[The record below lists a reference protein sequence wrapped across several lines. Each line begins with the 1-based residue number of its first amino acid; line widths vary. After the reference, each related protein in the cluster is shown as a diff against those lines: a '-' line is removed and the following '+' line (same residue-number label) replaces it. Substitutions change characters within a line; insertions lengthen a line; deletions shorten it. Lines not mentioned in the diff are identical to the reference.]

1 MFFGI
6 SFLAGIFSFIVDEFD
21 RFADSLIARKKVR
34 KWLIYYD
41 WLRMT
46 HTLIKNVYEKTKEFS
61 ELNYTA
67 PTDEDIS
74 ALKEK
79 SGLSDNEA
87 VKSRRN
93 ALTKDEI
100 ESKPDSDSEIESS
113 NARKITVEPEN

>member
-1 MFFGI
+1 
-6 SFLAGIFSFIVDEFD
+6 
-21 RFADSLIARKKVR
+21 
-34 KWLIYYD
+34 
-41 WLRMT
+41 MT